1 MLFRVLG
8 RVLGGTGAAARC
20 AACLLMAA
28 RSHGREHRVADFMQR
43 ELSVLLRQE
52 IRDPRVGLVTI
63 NEVRVTRDLS
73 YADVFVSQLDVGRI
87 EHEDEDR
94 RTALMDALNGA
105 AGYLRSLL
113 SRSTTLRSVPRL
125 RFVYDEAIE
134 NAMHMDRK
142 IRTAMATNLN
152 LTPDEDAAITGALA
166 DVDHS
171 RVDGAEVEP
180 SQVTNNQERS

>member
-113 SRSTTLRSVPRL
+113 SRSTTLRTVPRL
-125 RFVYDEAIE
+125 RIVYDEAIE

-142 IRTAMATNLN
+142 IRSAMATNLN

>member
-1 MLFRVLG
+1 
-8 RVLGGTGAAARC
+8 
-20 AACLLMAA
+20 MAA

-94 RTALMDALNGA
+94 RAALMDALNGA
-105 AGYLRSLL
+105 AGYLRMLL

-134 NAMHMDRK
+134 SAMQMDRK
-142 IRTAMATNLN
+142 IRNAMATNLN
-152 LTPDEDAAITGALA
+152 LAIDEESADAGALSDSASLDA
-166 DVDHS
+166 DPTPAD
-171 RVDGAEVEP
+171 P
-180 SQVTNNQERS
+180 SQVTKHQERS

>member
-1 MLFRVLG
+1 
-8 RVLGGTGAAARC
+8 
-20 AACLLMAA
+20 MAA

-105 AGYLRSLL
+105 AGYLRTLL

-134 NAMHMDRK
+134 SAMQMDRK

-152 LTPDEDAAITGALA
+152 LTTDEDAAHA
-166 DVDHS
+166 DADAAHAEAHADQQAEIASPHVD
-171 RVDGAEVEP
+171 P
-180 SQVTNNQERS
+180 SQVNKQQERS

>member
-1 MLFRVLG
+1 MPA
-8 RVLGGTGAAARC
+8 GAAAARKPQIRS
-20 AACLLMAA
+20 LMAA

-94 RTALMDALNGA
+94 RAALMDALNGA
-105 AGYLRSLL
+105 AGYLRTLL

-134 NAMHMDRK
+134 SAMQMDRK

-152 LTPDEDAAITGALA
+152 LAAEEDSANGDALSDA
-166 DVDHS
+166 PLPHTDSTQHDL
-171 RVDGAEVEP
+171 
-180 SQVTNNQERS
+180 SQAKPNQERS

>member
-1 MLFRVLG
+1 
-8 RVLGGTGAAARC
+8 
-20 AACLLMAA
+20 MAA

-43 ELSVLLRQE
+43 ELAVLLRQE

-105 AGYLRSLL
+105 AGYLRTLL

-134 NAMHMDRK
+134 NAMHMDRS
-142 IRTAMATNLN
+142 IRDAMATNLN
-152 LTPDEDAAITGALA
+152 LATDADSGNTAAQADAALPSLDPTQ
-166 DVDHS
+166 VDP
-171 RVDGAEVEP
+171 AQANP
-180 SQVTNNQERS
+180 NQERS